1 MNLIKKMLLAG
12 SFALVICGC
21 KKTGP
26 SPDNYITYKV
36 NGVYKSMRPDASYLD
51 DALLIEGGKI
61 GGEDLLIFFNGYP
74 APGTYDLKDIDT
86 ASISYSTGTDIY
98 DTILSRTGTLVITS
112 YDTKHV
118 SGTFEFKANSGTRT
132 VTITE
137 GKFYTKVD
145 QLGYSSPSCDS
156 TDACFVD
163 TSIYGT
169 VRGKLL
175 QHIKSVRKGKLN
187 MAHINK

>member
-36 NGVYKSMRPDASYLD
+36 NGVYKSMRPDAGYLD

-61 GGEDLLIFFNGYP
+61 GGEDLWIIFNGYP

-86 ASISYSTGTDIY
+86 TYMSYSIGGDLY
-98 DTILSRTGTLVITS
+98 GSTISKKGILVINS

-118 SGTFEFKANSGTRT
+118 SGTFEFEGSNGARIK
-132 VTITE
+132 TITE
-137 GKFYTKVD
+137 GKFDTKVD

-156 TDACFVD
+156 TDTWFAD
-163 TSIYGT
+163 TAMYGAA
-169 VRGKLL
+169 RGKFL
-175 QHIKSVRKGKLN
+175 QHIRSARKGKLDI
-187 MAHINK
+187 AHFK